1 MNKILFESTD
11 VANKQLLGYY
21 GLFIIL
27 LLTLT
32 NFHGL
37 LNLDLIIPDDEEVGF
52 VQLIAPQDDPEQFE
66 DIPLDDLLILD
77 KLVDVFA

>member
-52 VQLIAPQDDPEQFE
+52 VQLIAPQDDPE
-66 DIPLDDLLILD
+66 
-77 KLVDVFA
+77 